1 MTRRAAPD
9 GIPDKLFV
17 AEFYP
22 ELGEYLAER
31 LGKGYDPS
39 AGRARFLAWL
49 GADATPGPVNEY
61 LTRVSDIPM
70 LSATEEAE
78 LAARIAAGRLA
89 ENKLAETGLPLAG
102 DQRANL
108 ELIAEDGRLAELRL
122 IEANL
127 SLVVTIA
134 SRYTGRGV
142 AFADLI
148 QEGNLGLIKAAAKL
162 DHAKGYRFTTYAT
175 WWIRQAIT
183 RAVVYRTG
191 ASRIGWP
198 SVRPSEPE
206 LPDNESSRPGR
217 D

>member
-1 MTRRAAPD
+1 MTMRAVPD
-9 GIPDKLFV
+9 DIPDELFV
-17 AEFYP
+17 AELHP

-31 LGKGYDPS
+31 LGRGYDPS
-39 AGRARFLAWL
+39 TGRARFFAWL
-49 GADATPGPVNEY
+49 GGLAMPGPVEEY
-61 LTRVSDIPM
+61 LTRVSDIPL

-78 LAARIAAGRLA
+78 LAERAAAGRIA
-89 ENKLAETGLPLAG
+89 ENKLADAGISLAG
-102 DQRANL
+102 DERTYL
-108 ELIAEDGRLAELRL
+108 RRIAEDGRLANHRL

-134 SRYTGRGV
+134 SRFTGRGV

-148 QEGNLGLIKAAAKL
+148 EEGNLGLIKAAAKL
-162 DHAKGYRFTTYAT
+162 DHTKGYRFTTYAT

-191 ASRIGWP
+191 VTRIGSP
-198 SVRPSEPE
+198 SVRPPEPE
-206 LPDNESSRPGR
+206 LPDNECGRPRR